1 MGAGSPLIQLT
12 ISLPSSRLQQWLTG
26 EGICRQLWGLRRHN
40 YCSLVISP
48 VTSHIVD
55 IIISK
60 APTVWVFRWR
70 KCEDPIHLP
79 LRLLSKPGECQPNPP
94 GTQTFNSLPLLVR
107 RKNMYL
113 SNSSATL
120 EKELSQRFRWNSA
133 LQTLLCNLWRLDN
146 MSSTED
152 LLSLCLSAIQVWNP
166 DHTFLIAA
174 LYTSLSWRTAQLYF
188 HPSSTPD
195 AEPSTITW
203 DSRVERLIKSNYYRA
218 ELQAFLDL

>member
-40 YCSLVISP
+40 YSSLVISP

-60 APTVWVFRWR
+60 APTVRVFRWR

-94 GTQTFNSLPLLVR
+94 GTQTFNSLPLLVQ

-120 EKELSQRFRWNSA
+120 EKELSQRFCWNLA
-133 LQTLLCNLWRLDN
+133 LQTLLCNL
-146 MSSTED
+146 
-152 LLSLCLSAIQVWNP
+152 
-166 DHTFLIAA
+166 
-174 LYTSLSWRTAQLYF
+174 
-188 HPSSTPD
+188 
-195 AEPSTITW
+195 
-203 DSRVERLIKSNYYRA
+203 
-218 ELQAFLDL
+218 